1 LHPVSRRTRTL
12 TRTVSYVASVD
23 RTADVRHMGDG

>member
-12 TRTVSYVASVD
+12 TRTVSYVSSVD
-23 RTADVRHMGDG
+23 RTADVRHIVDG